1 MYALDYGLWDAQSS
15 IPALVRGGLAA
26 QNQNAWL
33 VLKELSY
40 RVWAKVP

>member
-1 MYALDYGLWDAQSS
+1 MYPLEYGLWDAQSS
-15 IPALVRGGLAA
+15 IPALARGLAA

-40 RVWAKVP
+40 RV